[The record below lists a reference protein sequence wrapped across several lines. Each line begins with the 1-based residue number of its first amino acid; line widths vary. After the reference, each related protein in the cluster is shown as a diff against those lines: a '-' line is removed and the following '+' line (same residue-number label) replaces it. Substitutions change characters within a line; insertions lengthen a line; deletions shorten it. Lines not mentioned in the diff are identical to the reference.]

1 MPRLI
6 FNWCTFFR
14 RVTAPWSRGWA
25 KHQVSTN
32 QNSKNSGAKLQGEL
46 YVILF
51 DGSLP
56 SLPEQAFKNENITFD
71 EILPWENPFDLI
83 AKNEPSDNDELLS
96 TRSGRPNLKY
106 STVILKNSHRA
117 RKKPWDGVKLT
128 SN

>member
-1 MPRLI
+1 M
-6 FNWCTFFR
+6 
-14 RVTAPWSRGWA
+14 
-25 KHQVSTN
+25 
-32 QNSKNSGAKLQGEL
+32 QGEL

-51 DGSLP
+51 NGSLP

-71 EILPWENPFDLI
+71 EMLPWENPFDLI

>member
-1 MPRLI
+1 MPRFI
-6 FNWCTFFR
+6 FNWRTFFR

-25 KHQVSTN
+25 KNQVLTN

-106 STVILKNSHRA
+106 FNGYFEK
-117 RKKPWDGVKLT
+117 
-128 SN
+128 